1 MTFATSA
8 MSDNVSC
15 SDDSDWIEVAYYLS
29 LHKLTSS
36 CKHVTSDAINF
47 VVCKHNTVLLL
58 CLLRNLMH

>member
-36 CKHVTSDAINF
+36 CKHVTSDTINF
-47 VVCKHNTVLLL
+47 VVNTILSYYCVYYEI
-58 CLLRNLMH
+58 

>member
-47 VVCKHNTVLLL
+47 VVNTILSYYCVF
-58 CLLRNLMH
+58 LRNLMH

>member
-47 VVCKHNTVLLL
+47 VVNTILSYCCVYYEI
-58 CLLRNLMH
+58 